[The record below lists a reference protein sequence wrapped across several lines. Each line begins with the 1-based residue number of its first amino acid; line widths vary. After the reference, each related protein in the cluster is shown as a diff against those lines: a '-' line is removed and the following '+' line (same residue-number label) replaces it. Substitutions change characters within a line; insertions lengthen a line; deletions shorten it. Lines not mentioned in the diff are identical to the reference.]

1 MDSMIE
7 CHNHDKIM
15 DSLFDEEKDTNI
27 TIKNENENKTIWRW
41 LVSIMRW

>member
-15 DSLFDEEKDTNI
+15 DSLFGDENDTDIVIKD
-27 TIKNENENKTIWRW
+27 KNENKTIWRW
-41 LVSIMRW
+41 LISIMRW

>member
-15 DSLFDEEKDTNI
+15 DSLFDEEKE
-27 TIKNENENKTIWRW
+27 TIKDENENKTIWRW
-41 LVSIMRW
+41 LLSIMRW